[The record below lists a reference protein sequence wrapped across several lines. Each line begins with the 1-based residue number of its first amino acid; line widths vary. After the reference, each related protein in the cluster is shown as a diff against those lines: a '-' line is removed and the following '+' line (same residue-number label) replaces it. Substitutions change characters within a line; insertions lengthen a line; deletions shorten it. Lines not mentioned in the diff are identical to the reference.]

1 MHEVSTVAFYRD
13 DVPIRPA
20 VPDDLEALAALAAR
34 TFPLAAPDDA
44 APESIAAFVAEHLS
58 VDRLADHLAGS
69 DRDVLVDERDGT
81 LLGYALLIAEEPDD
95 PDVVSVVT
103 ARPAV
108 YLSKFYVSPDAHGTG
123 VATRLMAAVVDA
135 SRRREAAVVWLGVN
149 EENARAHRFYEREG
163 FTRVG
168 TKRFQVGARLEHD
181 HVYQRA
187 VPTS

>member
-1 MHEVSTVAFYRD
+1 MVALYRD

-20 VPDDLEALAALAAR
+20 TPADLEPLAGLAAR

-58 VDRLADHLAGS
+58 VACFADHLADP
-69 DRDVLVDERDGT
+69 DRDVLVDDLDGS
-81 LLGYALLIAEEPDD
+81 LRGYAMLVAQEPDD
-95 PDVVSVVT
+95 PDVRAVVT

-108 YLSKFYVSPDAHGTG
+108 YLSKFYVSADAQGTG
-123 VATRLMAAVVDA
+123 VAGRLMESVVDA
-135 SRRREAAVVWLGVN
+135 STARGAAVVWLGVN

-181 HVYQRA
+181 YVYERA
-187 VPTS
+187 LRTG